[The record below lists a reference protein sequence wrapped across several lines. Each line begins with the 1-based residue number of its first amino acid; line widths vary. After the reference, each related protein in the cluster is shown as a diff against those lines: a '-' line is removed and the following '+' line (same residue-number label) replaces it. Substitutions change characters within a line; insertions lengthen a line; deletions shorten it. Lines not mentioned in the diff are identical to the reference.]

1 MEISIG
7 LPQGLQLKIA
17 DGLDSNSEYPS
28 SSLQKAFLLVHNGRS
43 MAQEAVGFGFPV
55 IKRGLTALFPGSVKL
70 SSNQQGKDKQ
80 AEAVYTLN
88 LKEKI
93 IRQGKK
99 RIQHEIVY
107 TIKNFMALL
116 IRRVAFLRGILT
128 GVSNAL
134 RKAFGWETAYEDAGV
149 YMKVKVTYTVP
160 SASDEMRVDVDWAGQ
175 ANRGITE
182 LIVMNEQGA
191 DHFDQYT
198 ESSGNCLQGNKIG
211 CWDEVFAHEASF
223 IGAESH
229 VRFTLSQV
237 NGARLYCGR
246 ERIGSRLA
254 WAGFGYSVN
263 PAANRFSYTIKID
276 ICQ

>member
-1 MEISIG
+1 MKIAIG
-7 LPQGLQLKIA
+7 LSEGLQLKIA
-17 DGLDSNSEYPS
+17 DGPDSNTRYPS

-43 MAQEAVGFGFPV
+43 LAQEAVGFGFPV

-70 SSNQQGKDKQ
+70 SSNRQGKDNHV
-80 AEAVYTLN
+80 EAVYTLN

-99 RIQHEIVY
+99 RIRHELVY

-128 GVSNAL
+128 GLSNAL
-134 RKAFGWETAYEDAGV
+134 RKVFRWETGYEDAGV
-149 YMKVKVTYTVP
+149 CFKVKVTYSVP
-160 SASDEMRVDVDWAGQ
+160 AASDEMRVDVDWAGQ
-175 ANRGITE
+175 DDGGITE
-182 LIVMNEQGA
+182 LVIMNEQGA
-191 DHFDQYT
+191 DHFFQYMD
-198 ESSGNCLQGNKIG
+198 SSGICLRGDKIG
-211 CWDEVFAHEASF
+211 CWDEVLAHEASF
-223 IGAESH
+223 IGTENR

-237 NGARLYCGR
+237 NGARLFRGR

-254 WAGFGYSVN
+254 WAGFGYSVK
-263 PAANRFSYTIKID
+263 PAAQRFSYTLKID

>member
-7 LPQGLQLKIA
+7 LSEGLQLKIS
-17 DGLDSNSEYPS
+17 DNPDSITDYPS
-28 SSLQKAFLLVHNGRS
+28 SKLQKAFLLVYKGQS
-43 MAQEAVGFGFPV
+43 LAQEAVGFGFPV
-55 IKRGLTALFPGSVKL
+55 IKRGLTALFPGSVEL
-70 SSNQQGKDKQ
+70 SSNRQGKYNHV
-80 AEAVYTLN
+80 EAVYTLN

-99 RIQHEIVY
+99 RIQYELVY
-107 TIKNFMALL
+107 TLKNFMALL

-134 RKAFGWETAYEDAGV
+134 RKVFGWETGYEDTGV
-149 YMKVKVTYTVP
+149 FMKVKVTYSVP
-160 SASDEMRVDVDWAGQ
+160 AASDEMRVDVDWAGQ
-175 ANRGITE
+175 AESGITE

-191 DHFDQYT
+191 DHFDQYMD
-198 ESSGNCLQGNKIG
+198 SSGICLRGDKIG
-211 CWDEVFAHEASF
+211 CWDEVLAHEASF
-223 IGAESH
+223 IGTESR

-237 NGARLYCGR
+237 NGAQLYCGR

-254 WAGFGYSVN
+254 WAGFGYSVK
-263 PAANRFSYTIKID
+263 PAINRLSYILKIG